1 MSRGQWSL
9 VLPFSQVAWP
19 SSPRSNLGTEGCR
32 SPWSKGAACLLGAA
46 LGCCLRLCPSL
57 ALSQGF
63 SGGSAV
69 KNPPTMQETR
79 VQSLSQ
85 EDPLQE
91 GMATHSSVLAWEIPW
106 TEKPGGL

>member
-1 MSRGQWSL
+1 M
-9 VLPFSQVAWP
+9 
-19 SSPRSNLGTEGCR
+19 GTEGCR

-91 GMATHSSVLAWEIPW
+91 GMATHSRVLAWEIPW